1 MSPHS
6 RARRIKL
13 AAAAV
18 MAVVLTS
25 TMAACSSNSSGSSSS
40 TGSAQGRIS
49 IGVKVDQPGT
59 SLKVGSEIK
68 GFDADV
74 ARYVADQMGYAP
86 GQIDFKEAV
95 SAQRETMIESGQV
108 DFIVAT
114 YSITDSRKQRV
125 EFAGPY
131 FVAGQDLLVRQDDN
145 SITGP
150 DSLNG
155 KKLCSVTGSTS
166 AQTIKTKYAS
176 GVDLQEMDSY
186 SKCVQALAGGQIDA
200 ITTDNVIL
208 AGYAAQPQYQ
218 GKLKLV
224 NHPFTTEN
232 YGIGLKK
239 GDAARCTA
247 ITDALTK
254 MISSGEWQKS
264 VDDNLSTGGFSV
276 DKGTNPPTPTPNCG
290 V

>member
-1 MSPHS
+1 MFHHFTAAT
-6 RARRIKL
+6 AR
-13 AAAAV
+13 AAAGA
-18 MAVVLTS
+18 ALAFVLVS
-25 TMAACSSNSSGSSSS
+25 SMSACSGTSGSSDA
-40 TGSAQGRIS
+40 TGSAQGRIA
-49 IGVKVDQPGT
+49 IGVKLDQPGT
-59 SLKVGSEIK
+59 SLKVGNDLK

-74 ARYVADQMGYAP
+74 ARYVAAKMGYQP
-86 GQIDFKEAV
+86 SQIDFKEAV

-108 DFIVAT
+108 KFVVGT

-125 EFAGPY
+125 DFAGPY
-131 FVAGQDLLVRQDDN
+131 FIAGQDLLVRSDDN

-166 AQTIKTKYAS
+166 AQTIKTKYAT

-200 ITTDNVIL
+200 LTTDNVIL
-208 AGYAAQPQYQ
+208 AGYAAQSQYQ

-224 NHPFTTEN
+224 NKPFTTEK

-239 GDAARCTA
+239 GDTATCTTLTEA
-247 ITDALTK
+247 IST

-264 VDDNLSTGGFSV
+264 VDENLGKGGFTV
-276 DKGTNPPTPTPNCG
+276 DTSTNPPTPAANCG
-290 V
+290 N